1 MSCTIRYAEL
11 SDARSIATLFD
22 LYRQFYKQA
31 SDFPLALTFIEERL
45 SRNESVIFLAEDG
58 NKKAVGFT
66 QLYPSF
72 SSVSA
77 RRTWILNDLFVLSE
91 MRRQHVGYA
100 LLNAAKTHAIETG
113 AKRLSL
119 STAHDNPAQQLYELF
134 GFVRNNAFYQYDLT
148 LD

>member
-1 MSCTIRYAEL
+1 MSCTIRHAEL

-66 QLYPSF
+66 QLYPLF

-77 RRTWILNDLFVLSE
+77 RRT
-91 MRRQHVGYA
+91 
-100 LLNAAKTHAIETG
+100 
-113 AKRLSL
+113 
-119 STAHDNPAQQLYELF
+119 
-134 GFVRNNAFYQYDLT
+134 
-148 LD
+148 